1 MEKAKEDLCEL
12 AREAL
17 EHRIRP
23 QDEVMAVK
31 RIMAHH
37 LAQSLGTEQL
47 SSPLSLVDADTTVTP
62 SDKLQGSQR
71 AYIEAVQRN
80 LQAREEFAKL
90 QSELAAAVPA
100 APVPSEEDD
109 PETELLELQLE
120 VNRLEQERDRLKV
133 INKHLD
139 ALGEQPAA
147 SPDFLKP
154 EVMFRGCEPL
164 PEMPRELMDGFTREG
179 EGDGRDREVQE
190 LLSRLQK
197 AVLRNKLLAKR
208 EKQKLDDLRARQP
221 IDPTSLPPEAQ
232 LHTLNAVK
240 DHLINWIE
248 NMLSKAGDGDGEG
261 ESELGGESPSKSRKT
276 GAAATGDQKV
286 DHAAQ
291 IAEIQ
296 KEYERHVELRRQI
309 MTSMAQL
316 KQLERERPHGDDD
329 DDKSKKK
336 QKQYP
341 GAEEASAPVSAAR
354 AEPTVYLLTPYLER
368 LQAISRE
375 QKGLIQ
381 EKAHINAILTRQHQE
396 TTKVLDHLADE
407 SQLLSRYPPAAAG
420 GTTKTADSNSGRRG
434 KPRISFGEATRAAS
448 SAAANRPN
456 VTALVEPWLFAAE
469 SAKIATLEA
478 VAEKVEEGQMAV
490 EEAMQ
495 SLSEVRKL
503 LNREDEEKAEPRGEG
518 GSEEG
523 EAPPEEEDDDDDDL
537 WLAGDND
544 GGGGKGAVRKNTEK
558 KKDKKKTPPEKEER
572 KSIWSKLDGN
582 LGLINE

>member
-1 MEKAKEDLCEL
+1 MDKTQEEDLCKR

-31 RIMAHH
+31 KLMAHH
-37 LAQSLGTEQL
+37 LAQSLGMEQL
-47 SSPLSLVDADTTVTP
+47 SIPLSLVDTDTTVKP
-62 SDKLQGSQR
+62 SDKLLGSQR
-71 AYIEAVQRN
+71 DYIEAVQRN
-80 LQAREEFAKL
+80 IRAREEFAKL
-90 QSELAAAVPA
+90 QSELAAAMPA
-100 APVPSEEDD
+100 EPVPSEEDD

-139 ALGEQPAA
+139 VLSEQPAA

-154 EVMFRGCEPL
+154 EVMFKGCEPL
-164 PEMPRELMDGFTREG
+164 PEMPKELMDGFTREG
-179 EGDGRDREVQE
+179 EGDGRDQEVQE

-208 EKQKLDDLRARQP
+208 EKQKLDDLQARQP

-232 LHTLNAVK
+232 LHALNAVK

-261 ESELGGESPSKSRKT
+261 DSELGGESPSKPQKKGS
-276 GAAATGDQKV
+276 AATGDQKV

-296 KEYERHVELRRQI
+296 KEYERHVELRQQI
-309 MTSMAQL
+309 MTSLAQL
-316 KQLERERPHGDDD
+316 KKLQDDQAQ
-329 DDKSKKK
+329 DDKTKNKKPK
-336 QKQYP
+336 QNP
-341 GAEEASAPVSAAR
+341 GPEEASAPAAAVSSR
-354 AEPTVYLLTPYLER
+354 PEPTAYLLTPYLER

-381 EKAHINAILTRQHQE
+381 EKSHINAVLTRQHQE
-396 TTKVLDHLADE
+396 TTKILDHLADE
-407 SQLLSRYPPAAAG
+407 SQLLSRYPAAA
-420 GTTKTADSNSGRRG
+420 TTKPTDSGSGSGSSRRG
-434 KPRISFGEATRAAS
+434 KSRISFGEATRAAS

-456 VTALVEPWLFAAE
+456 VTALVEPWLFAAD

-490 EEAMQ
+490 EEAMR

-503 LNREDEEKAEPRGEG
+503 LNREDEEEKEPGGAEQEG
-518 GSEEG
+518 SSS
-523 EAPPEEEDDDDDDL
+523 ALPEDDDL
-537 WLAGDND
+537 WLAGDD
-544 GGGGKGAVRKNTEK
+544 GGKGVRKNTEK
-558 KKDKKKTPPEKEER
+558 RKNTKKKPEKEEG